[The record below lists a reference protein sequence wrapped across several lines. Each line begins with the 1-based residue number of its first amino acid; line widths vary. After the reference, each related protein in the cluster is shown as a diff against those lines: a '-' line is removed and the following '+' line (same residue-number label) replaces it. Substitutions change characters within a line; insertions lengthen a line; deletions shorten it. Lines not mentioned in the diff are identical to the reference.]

1 MITRVITKSEVIK
14 KALWQRSY
22 VIFLFPGRRGDSD
35 HTERP
40 QVLCLLFFILGY
52 PLFCVFFFSNINMVR
67 NMGIF
72 VLKGISDGP
81 GEKNPWQWGSAL
93 CATKRWPRKWTLP
106 EAPDN
111 NQCTIGDWI
120 SRLHRQMSLSSISLC
135 VQLANCDHRKWVS
148 IASKLSS
155 KRVI

>member
-1 MITRVITKSEVIK
+1 MTKVLRNISVSWSKRGFRPHRKAPGFMFIVFYSWLPVI
-14 KALWQRSY
+14 L
-22 VIFLFPGRRGDSD
+22 
-35 HTERP
+35 
-40 QVLCLLFFILGY
+40 
-52 PLFCVFFFSNINMVR
+52 CVFFFSNINMVR